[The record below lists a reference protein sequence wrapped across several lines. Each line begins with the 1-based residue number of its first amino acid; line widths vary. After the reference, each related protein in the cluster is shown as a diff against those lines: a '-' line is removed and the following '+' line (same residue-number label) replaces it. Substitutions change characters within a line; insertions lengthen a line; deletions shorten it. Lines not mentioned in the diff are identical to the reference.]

1 MSIGYRH
8 SIARWYY
15 YITPLF
21 ILLDYIWGVNVR
33 VTILDSMP
41 LYKSLYY
48 GFCILCGVGM
58 YIVPQYFA
66 VVALLESTIIFTM
79 VVLGIF
85 VPYVQNILYVDD
97 ILTADFKAM
106 EASLNIQPIVNLVL
120 AGSVAI
126 FVFRQSIRTIAET
139 FSFTKTTSNHSQRSD
154 AG

>member
-33 VTILDSMP
+33 VNVLDSTP

-58 YIVPQYFA
+58 YIAPRYSA
-66 VVALLESTIIFTM
+66 VVALFESAINFTM
-79 VVLGIF
+79 TILGLF
-85 VPYVQNILYVDD
+85 LPYVQHLYTDD
-97 ILTADFKAM
+97 VLSADW
-106 EASLNIQPIVNLVL
+106 EVASSLSFERIVNLVL
-120 AGSVAI
+120 VGSVAI
-126 FVFRQSIRTIAET
+126 FVFKQSIQSIGET
-139 FSFTKTTSNHSQRSD
+139 FGFTKTTSNHSRRSD